1 MAKRTGQL
9 VIKQH
14 QPLRHWLTMSAYV
27 ISLSAAGWGL
37 YFLGQRSAGYDFSQL
52 SDKLVATGD
61 YARSLEEQKSKLSEQ
76 LAVLERGRQVEQT
89 AFSDVDSSLKDLQ
102 QEILELKEEVAF
114 YRGIVAPRE
123 SDGGLNIQSFKVEK
137 TTEER
142 VYRFKLVLTQ
152 VSKNDS
158 LVKGRVKI
166 DLAGIR
172 EGKPTKLTLSEV
184 SGSSSPNL
192 DLRFKY
198 FQTVEGSML
207 LPVGFSPTDI
217 EIEILPIG
225 GRAGFSKSFN
235 WESLL
240 G

>member
-1 MAKRTGQL
+1 MAKKAGQL
-9 VIKQH
+9 IIKQH

-27 ISLSAAGWGL
+27 ISLGAAGWGL

-61 YARSLEEQKSKLSEQ
+61 YARSLEEQKSRLSEQ
-76 LAVLERGRQVEQT
+76 LAVLERGRQVEQQ
-89 AFSDVDSSLKDLQ
+89 AISDVDSSLKDLQ
-102 QEILELKEEVAF
+102 QEIIELKEEVAF

-137 TTEER
+137 TSEDR

-158 LVKGRVKI
+158 LVRGRVRI

-172 EGKPTKLTLSEV
+172 DGKPARLQLSEV
-184 SGSSSPNL
+184 SGNTPPNL
-192 DLRFKY
+192 DLKFKY

-207 LPVGFSPTDI
+207 LPVGFNPTEI
-217 EIEILPIG
+217 EIEITPVG
-225 GRAGFSKSFN
+225 GRAGMSKSFS